1 MHYFLLLRKINLKM
15 FLATYSLNGA
25 TIDLIMV
32 YLVQDVSSSAYN
44 QSYSSK
50 EERFIQRKL
59 SAVSFK
65 LRRIAQGWRKCKEMS
80 RSLYYRRL
88 SFKSFLKWHFF

>member
-1 MHYFLLLRKINLKM
+1 M
-15 FLATYSLNGA
+15 FLVRYSLKGA

-32 YLVQDVSSSAYN
+32 YLVQNVSSRAYN

-50 EERFIQRKL
+50 EERFIPGKL

-65 LRRIAQGWRKCKEMS
+65 LRRIAQWSRKFKEMS
-80 RSLYYRRL
+80 QSLYYGRL
-88 SFKSFLKWHFF
+88 SFKSFLIWHFF